1 MTYFSPAKGVKI
13 LLQLHDE
20 FQPGLKYCFPGK
32 KSIRMS
38 KLGFSARA
46 EIPFRLHGIFSNF

>member
-1 MTYFSPAKGVKI
+1 MTNFSPAKGAEI
-13 LLQLHDE
+13 LLRLHDE

-38 KLGFSARA
+38 KLDFQPG
-46 EIPFRLHGIFSNF
+46 L